1 MKTGSNET
9 DLSSARAAIYVVACG
24 EDIGDRDF
32 MDAEALLDEGE
43 RVRAQQFRFEAD
55 RRDYIAAH
63 ALLRTTLS
71 LFVKVPPKRWHF
83 TADAFG
89 KPTIAEPDVAGWLAF
104 SLSHTRALATCA
116 VTSGVPVGVDVEC
129 IRQLDDTLDLA
140 RRFFSS
146 SEARSLEQIA
156 PKLRENR
163 FFDLWTLK
171 ESYIKARGLGLSL
184 PLNKF
189 SFALAADGSIR
200 FAVDPEFGDDADAWQ
215 FALHS
220 PTPSHRLAY
229 ALRTGTRL
237 KVRVTVAMRT
247 LAEVLM
253 PFSGRA

>member
-1 MKTGSNET
+1 MQIGSNET
-9 DLSSARAAIYVVACG
+9 DLSPRRAAIYVVACG
-24 EDIGDRDF
+24 EDVGNRDF
-32 MDAEALLDEGE
+32 RVAEALLDESE

-71 LFVKVPPKRWHF
+71 LFVNVPPKRWHF

-89 KPTIAEPDVAGWLAF
+89 KPTIAEPDAARSLAF
-104 SLSHTRALATCA
+104 SLSHTRGLATCA
-116 VTSGVPVGVDVEC
+116 VTSGIPVGVDVEC
-129 IRQLDDTLDLA
+129 IRQLDDTLYLA
-140 RRFFSS
+140 RQFFSS
-146 SEARSLEQIA
+146 SEARALEQIA

-163 FFDLWTLK
+163 FFELWTLK

-189 SFALAADGSIR
+189 SFGLATDGSIR

-229 ALRTGTRL
+229 ALRTGARL
-237 KVRVTVAMRT
+237 KMRVAVAMRT
-247 LAEVLM
+247 LAEVLVD
-253 PFSGRA
+253 GGA